1 MSERHESLSVVVMA
15 RDAARELGPCLAS
28 VQGAGEVIVAD
39 TGSIDAT
46 REVAARHGARV
57 ESLQWEGFGRTRT
70 TAFALAERDWVFW
83 LDSDERVTPELWNAI
98 GELIGD
104 AQQGALSGYE
114 VCRSA
119 NFLGRWMRGG
129 GWGRDWVLR
138 LFRRDAYSVV
148 ERPVHEG
155 VVINGAVGRMEG
167 ELLHYTDP
175 TLAHYLQ
182 KFNRYTTLA
191 AGELQA
197 AGRRSRLSDL
207 LLRPPATFLRMYLLR
222 GGLVDGLPG
231 FILAGLSSMYVFV
244 KYAKLWEL
252 NRGIHEEQKH
262 LRA

>member
-1 MSERHESLSVVVMA
+1 MSQRHENLSVVVMA
-15 RDAARELGPCLAS
+15 RDSARELGPCLDS

-39 TGSIDAT
+39 TGSVDAT

-57 ESLQWEGFGRTRT
+57 EALQWHGFGKTRT
-70 TAFALAERDWVFW
+70 AAFSLADRDWILW
-83 LDSDERVTPELWNAI
+83 LDSDERVTPELWNAV
-98 GELIGD
+98 GD
-104 AQQGALSGYE
+104 LLDDGQNGALSGYE
-114 VCRSA
+114 ISRRA

-138 LFRRDAYSVV
+138 LFRKDSFRVV

-155 VVINGAVGRMEG
+155 VEIAGAVGRLAG

-191 AGELQA
+191 AGELHQ
-197 AGRRSRLSDL
+197 AGRQARLTDL
-207 LLRPPATFLRMYLLR
+207 LLRPPATFMRMYLLK
-222 GGLVDGLPG
+222 GGIVDGLPG
-231 FILAGLSSMYVFV
+231 FILAGMSGTYVFV

-252 NRGIHEEQKH
+252 NRGVHDEQTH